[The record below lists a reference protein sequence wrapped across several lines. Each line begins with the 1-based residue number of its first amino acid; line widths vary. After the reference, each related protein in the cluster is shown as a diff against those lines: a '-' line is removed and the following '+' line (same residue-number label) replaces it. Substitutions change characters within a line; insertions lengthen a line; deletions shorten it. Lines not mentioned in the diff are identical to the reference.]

1 MGYQIVKLFLY
12 GLAISGLILA
22 VAIRFFTNF
31 KQEIFFGWSIPALAG
46 LLTIYFV
53 LRAAN
58 IDYKLVTNVLIKG
71 FIIKMI
77 YYALIIFGLF
87 KVYAF
92 EPLPFIGS
100 FAGFFLA
107 LHALEAVIINNIS
120 K

>member
-1 MGYQIVKLFLY
+1 MGYKIMKLFLY
-12 GLAISGLILA
+12 GLLVSALILGIA
-22 VAIRFFTNF
+22 TRFFVNF
-31 KQEIFFGWSIPALAG
+31 KQELFFGWAVPSIAG
-46 LLTIYFV
+46 LFTIYFV

-107 LHALEAVIINNIS
+107 FHSLEAVIINNIS